1 MNIKTERLRIVDLDI
16 SMAND
21 IYLLSKDDDMK
32 KYLSDEVLIVKMK
45 LEKLLC
51 L

>member
-32 KYLSDEVLIVKMK
+32 
-45 LEKLLC
+45 
-51 L
+51 

>member
-21 IYLLSKDDDMK
+21 IYLLSKDDD
-32 KYLSDEVLIVKMK
+32 I
-45 LEKLLC
+45 
-51 L
+51 